1 MQLKHNNESTE
12 PRIKLKIKRLHDG
25 SHSSQSFSS
34 KNKYHSTPNIFENSM
49 KHPKRNGLSA
59 LNEDYFSDVKKSSYE
74 CNINKSELD
83 APNNV
88 FQKKDLGSEAIA
100 SAVPLLLPIFLVRHD
115 DNEVSEFLYCG
126 FINFGH
132 YLKHLTQ

>member
-1 MQLKHNNESTE
+1 MQLKHNNESKE

-34 KNKYHSTPNIFENSM
+34 KSKCHSTSNLFENSM

-59 LNEDYFSDVKKSSYE
+59 LNEDYFSDVKSSSYE
-74 CNINKSELD
+74 CNINKSELE
-83 APNNV
+83 APDNV

-100 SAVPLLLPIFLVRHD
+100 SAIPLLSPIFLARHD
-115 DNEVSEFLYCG
+115 DNEVSKFL
-126 FINFGH
+126 H
-132 YLKHLTQ
+132 